1 MPAAHTALDILGV
14 LRSPT
19 SVLALIGTTA
29 ARGRAAAAVASIAVM
44 AICWCAAPPA
54 AAGDRLTDVFRNE
67 LAPLELGPLADV
79 LADTVASTYPVASAS
94 SSVTYAYNP
103 RLEAFERETRVLGP
117 IVGERA
123 ETIGEMQINVG
134 VSYSYV
140 DLESIN
146 GTDLSDLRNQPVV
159 DGRVVNR
166 RIDGTV
172 VLADGRLTNFLPA
185 MVNADLDVDAHIVSP
200 FLTYGITPDWDFN
213 LTIPI
218 VTSSLRANVRDQIPD
233 PRLPQF
239 ALPTGSP
246 FAETRVQS
254 FSESATGIGDV
265 LFRTKYVLLRDGP
278 VDLAATLGLSFP
290 TGDDRN
296 LHGSG
301 SMRVQPALVASRV
314 VFDRLQPLVN
324 AGFDVNAENAERS
337 VFRWAAGAT
346 AQAWGPL
353 TAAAV
358 FLGRHD
364 LDEQT
369 DTIDAPFFFQVERND
384 IFDVALGLRCL
395 FADTGVV
402 SVNALLPLNDE
413 GLRAEVVPTLEIQ
426 YAF

>member
-1 MPAAHTALDILGV
+1 MPAAHAALDILGV

-19 SVLALIGTTA
+19 PVLALIGTTA
-29 ARGRAAAAVASIAVM
+29 ARGRAAATVASIAAM
-44 AICWCAAPPA
+44 AICWCAAPRS

-103 RLEAFERETRVLGP
+103 RLEAFERQTRVLGP

-146 GTDLSDLRNQPVV
+146 GTDLSDLQNQPVV

-166 RIDGTV
+166 RINGTV
-172 VLADGRLTNFLPA
+172 VLADGRQTNFLPA
-185 MVNADLDVDAHIVSP
+185 MVDADLDVDAHIVSP
-200 FLTYGITPDWDFN
+200 FLTYGITPGWDFN

-218 VTSSLRANVRDQIPD
+218 VTSSLRAYVRDQIPD

-239 ALPTGSP
+239 ALPPGSP

-265 LFRTKYVLLRDGP
+265 LFRTKYVLLSDGP

-314 VFDRLQPLVN
+314 YFDRVQPLLN

-353 TAAAV
+353 TAAVV

-369 DTIDAPFFFQVERND
+369 DTIDTPFFFQIERND

-395 FADTGVV
+395 FADTGVI